1 MKWWSLHI
9 VQVYKKIGEKT
20 HRKKEKCIMANAT
33 MTKTEKRY
41 DYLSYGKGKDGKVL
55 VDTIGFV
62 SAKNIRDAKNG
73 DVRSFGLPL
82 ENVQGTVAAMFPDDF
97 NKADIPETVWVNV
110 ALFNN
115 ENVKLAD
122 RFSKAI
128 EGKERIRVRISG
140 VARIHEY
147 NGTKSVEVIANDF
160 HILWAPAYKG
170 TNIGGGTDGYSY
182 VSGTPG
188 SEAGTAVL
196 AVQGNVNRP
205 ELRAMPNG
213 KQVLGFSLALNKA
226 SKKINYALGTNLSD
240 DAIWVDVAI
249 FDNDHI
255 ARGQQAAK
263 VLRQGAAIAGVGFA
277 KVEEFEGKQ
286 KIKLSLNDF
295 EVLKFAKDGEG
306 ESSTPPV
313 NTQAF
318 EETPFDTDASIDI
331 DDDDLPF

>member
-1 MKWWSLHI
+1 
-9 VQVYKKIGEKT
+9 
-20 HRKKEKCIMANAT
+20 MANAT
-33 MTKTEKRY
+33 MTKTETRY

-62 SAKNIRDAKNG
+62 SAKNIREAKNG

-97 NKADIPETVWVNV
+97 NKADLPETVWVNV

-128 EGKERIRVRISG
+128 DGKERIRVRISG

-147 NGTKSVEVIANDF
+147 NGNKSVEVIANDF
-160 HILWAPAYKG
+160 HILWAPEYKG

-196 AVQGNVNRP
+196 AVQGHVNRP
-205 ELRAMPNG
+205 ELRTMPNG
-213 KQVLGFSLALNKA
+213 KSVLGFSLALNKA
-226 SKKINYALGTNLSD
+226 SRKINYALGTDLND
-240 DAIWVDVAI
+240 DAIWVDVAV

-263 VLRQGAAIAGVGFA
+263 VLRQGAALAGVGFA
-277 KVEEFEGKQ
+277 KVEEFEGKKQ
-286 KIKLSLNDF
+286 IKLSLNDF

-306 ESSTPPV
+306 DTSSTPPAASS
-313 NTQAF
+313 QSFDDA
-318 EETPFDTDASIDI
+318 PFDTDSSIDI